1 LARDGARPLRGRDS
15 SVFACE
21 WRTTRI
27 IEGGGTLRDSHMAQL
42 PKRKKSAATERKGV
56 NYIRSVVEESGSIF
70 QEITRD
76 NDYGN
81 DAFIE
86 LVIDQM

>member
-1 LARDGARPLRGRDS
+1 
-15 SVFACE
+15 
-21 WRTTRI
+21 
-27 IEGGGTLRDSHMAQL
+27 MAQL